1 MAAQKIISKLAHN
14 EANVKI
20 TNASADTA
28 TVELQTD
35 LKLSTETL
43 EATQYVN
50 IDKLVWSVSPVAGA
64 SITITRNAVAIAT
77 LFGSG
82 EMNLSAFGMT
92 DDQLN
97 TYDITVTFA
106 STGGT
111 LYMKLKKLTGY
122 EG

>member
-28 TVELQTD
+28 TVDLQTD